1 MGTTEADEAEQRD
14 ILILSSAAC
23 PLERELDMYG
33 FDQIVKAADEMGV
46 NRQYA
51 LNCRVAYLKSE
62 LVSMGDAYADM
73 VVSALDELAQDFAL
87 LDGNMALIR
96 KRIDSTKREL
106 DILRRRMRGK
116 VSDNEVTDEMIERA
130 RRYPVELLVE
140 FKRGKTR
147 AWCHDD
153 RNPSMYHANRLNL
166 CICPVCDKK
175 FDSIAVLMQR
185 DGLTFHEAVRR
196 LQ

>member
-1 MGTTEADEAEQRD
+1 MGTTEADEAEQGD
-14 ILILSSAAC
+14 ILTLSSAAC
-23 PLERELDMYG
+23 PLERELGMYG

-51 LNCRVAYLKSE
+51 LNCRVTYLKSE
-62 LVSMGDAYADM
+62 LVLMGNAYTDM
-73 VVSALDELAQDFAL
+73 VFSALDEPAQDFAL
-87 LDGNMALIR
+87 LDGNMAMIR
-96 KRIDSTKREL
+96 KRIDNTKREL

-116 VSDNEVTDEMIERA
+116 VSENEVTDEMIERA

-153 RNPSMYHANRLNL
+153 RNPSAFHGTRTNTVQ
-166 CICPVCDKK
+166 CPVCAKS

-185 DGLTFHEAVRR
+185 DVLTFHEAVRR